1 MSSGF
6 KLALRYK
13 LRPKQKLTDTAYSN
27 NLAYKKVWPIREE
40 ITAADALAF
49 RTWVEGDMKAA
60 GRGGSKARDCSF
72 HPPARTSARVEEREE
87 RDRTPIPMPS
97 LAGAGSSGRQ
107 QAAAAAEAAVADAA
121 AADAATAA
129 TDAATAAETAIR
141 ACRDRGQATGW
152 GEAEL
157 LGRAEDAAR
166 AAADAA
172 TAAAAAA
179 AAAPPVFFVV
189 PPAVI
194 RCVDSLK
201 TTVERAAKAAR
212 RVEPSDVAT
221 LGVVRV
227 PSKRA
232 VHRMQPYNPHA
243 RRPPVNRRNHC
254 RQHRSN
260 PLRKQKLAVAAA
272 AKAETSIAW
281 LQLQVARL
289 STLLATRDT
298 AALLPEGD
306 YSEAQLDR
314 VHRQALVLR
323 RYYELLAE
331 SLEFHERGGEHF
343 AVYDLA
349 AAAGQTLG
357 DEHWVWH
364 SAVRRWSAEYIEGAG
379 VVQPDGRGHYTRE
392 LLVLEEARPPFPAHT
407 CSPHPF
413 LTPSY
418 LTRPPL
424 YRTSTASS

>member
-1 MSSGF
+1 MGVGQVSSGF
-6 KLALRYK
+6 KLALTYK
-13 LRPKQKLTDTAYSN
+13 LRPGKKQTDTAYSN
-27 NLAYKKVWPIREE
+27 NLAYKKVWPTREQ

-49 RTWVEGDMKAA
+49 RTWVEDGMKAA
-60 GRGGSKARDCSF
+60 GLGGSKAHDGSL
-72 HPPARTSARVEEREE
+72 HLPARTSARVEEREE
-87 RDRTPIPMPS
+87 RDRTPIPMPT
-97 LAGAGSSGRQ
+97 LAGAGSSGQQ
-107 QAAAAAEAAVADAA
+107 QAAAAAEAAAADAA

-141 ACRDRGQATGW
+141 ACRDRGQAAGW

-172 TAAAAAA
+172 TTAAAAAA
-179 AAAPPVFFVV
+179 VAPPVSFLVHA
-189 PPAVI
+189 AVI
-194 RCVDSLK
+194 RCVNSLK
-201 TTVERAAKAAR
+201 ATVVRAAQAAR
-212 RVEPSDVAT
+212 RVELVHSDVAT

-232 VHRMQPYNPHA
+232 AHRMQPYNPHA

-254 RQHRSN
+254 RQHRN
-260 PLRKQKLAVAAA
+260 TPLRKQNLAVAAA

-323 RYYELLAE
+323 RY
-331 SLEFHERGGEHF
+331 
-343 AVYDLA
+343 
-349 AAAGQTLG
+349 
-357 DEHWVWH
+357 
-364 SAVRRWSAEYIEGAG
+364 
-379 VVQPDGRGHYTRE
+379 
-392 LLVLEEARPPFPAHT
+392 
-407 CSPHPF
+407 
-413 LTPSY
+413 
-418 LTRPPL
+418 
-424 YRTSTASS
+424 